1 MSDKQTVL
9 EAIRRLPEEVSFR
22 EIREEIEFLAA
33 VREGELQADQGKVIP
48 LEQMEKNFQSWLSKS
63 S

>member
-1 MSDKQTVL
+1 MTDKQTVL
-9 EAIRRLPEEVSFR
+9 EAISRLPEEVSFL

-33 VREGELQADQGKVIP
+33 VREGERQADQGKVIP
-48 LEQMEKNFQSWLSKS
+48 LEKVERNVQSWISKS